1 MTEPL
6 YSRLTPTPA
15 SRLQPGDLGIG
26 LVDLGD
32 GQPFG
37 VAVTVL
43 AVEPGGVV
51 VRDNLGRW
59 VKFQSLLSWITF

>member
-1 MTEPL
+1 VTEPL

-15 SRLQPGDLGIG
+15 SRLQPG
-26 LVDLGD
+26 DLGD